1 MNLVDAYVKKIIEL
15 LQEADDVQV
24 LDLVMQLLQNS
35 QKA

>member
-1 MNLVDAYVKKIIEL
+1 MCLVDAYVKRIIEL
-15 LQEADDVQV
+15 LQETDDVQV

>member
-1 MNLVDAYVKKIIEL
+1 MNLVDAYVQKIIDL
-15 LQEADDVQV
+15 LQDTDDVQV